1 MESSFPTSESAVSP
15 ANRGTIAEI
24 ESLLDRVVQLADGD
38 LALAKFQTEL
48 LGSVVSGLG
57 VRRGAIWPADH
68 RPGEPPAASID
79 AVSTAEFFQSEPVF
93 LAGGLNSHAGHE
105 LLLRRV
111 ILGRKP
117 IAALAGLRDSESD
130 HVLNP
135 TRSTLLLAPI
145 VSPDS
150 PPDAVIEV
158 LLGDAES
165 PATRAALLELLTAF
179 ADAARVYF
187 DRQRLAALRQRDARR
202 EEWDRFIGKLHATL
216 DPESVAFTAS
226 NEGREIVRCD
236 RISVVSERRGRSRLL
251 ATSGQSTLD
260 PRSPV
265 VVAIEE
271 LATAVAAGGEPVWY
285 PSPPETLPPEIESLS
300 GVLCELTNAR
310 RILIWPLRHELT
322 ATDRLQAE
330 GNDSGSDRAA
340 AQRQDSRSSD
350 ATGAIL
356 FEHWTAFEAEPQSV
370 EPYATLVRHTA
381 LALANCRRHESLPF
395 FSVVS
400 WIGSWQLRRNLSR
413 IRVGAI
419 ALLCALALLWLIPA
433 ELTVSGKGTLQ
444 PEVRRDLF
452 ARTDGVVAS
461 IEAEHETHCRTDDV
475 LLRLSRS
482 QLDLEQ
488 TRVAG
493 ELRTARRRLAGLEAA
508 RLQSD
513 PQTAADREKSNQNTA
528 EEEELRETVAG
539 LERQSRLLEE
549 QADELIVR
557 APIDGDVLTWDVRE
571 TLASRP
577 VQRGQLLL
585 TVGDL
590 TGPWI
595 LEVDIP
601 DEAIGH
607 VLAAQ
612 TQSNTPLPV
621 AFMLATDPGTTYTGE
636 LERLAMSAEPDRV
649 AGQRVRAIV
658 RIPELPAHLRRPGAV
673 VIPRVHCGKFPV
685 GYVWFHTAWE
695 NAQKYLLF

>member
-1 MESSFPTSESAVSP
+1 MESSFPTSKSTVSP

-24 ESLLDRVVQLADGD
+24 ESQLDRLVQLADGD
-38 LALAKFQTEL
+38 VPLAKFQTEL
-48 LGSVVSGLG
+48 LGCVVSGLG
-57 VRRGAIWPADH
+57 VRRGAIWSADH
-68 RPGEPPAASID
+68 RPGEPPVASID
-79 AVSTAEFFQSEPVF
+79 AVSTAEFSQSEPVF
-93 LAGGLNSHAGHE
+93 LASGLNSHMGHE

-111 ILGRKP
+111 ILERKP
-117 IAALAGLRDSESD
+117 LAALPGLRDSESEQ
-130 HVLNP
+130 VLNP

-158 LLGDAES
+158 VLGEAES
-165 PATRAALLELLTAF
+165 PATRAALLELLAAF

-187 DRQRLAALRQRDARR
+187 DRKRLAALRQRDARR
-202 EEWDRFIGKLHATL
+202 AEWDRFMEKLHATL
-216 DPESVAFTAS
+216 DPESVAFTAA
-226 NEGREIVRCD
+226 NEGRAIVHCD

-260 PRSPV
+260 RRSPV
-265 VVAIEE
+265 VSAIEE
-271 LATAVAAGGEPVWY
+271 LVNAVAAGREPVWY
-285 PSPPETLPPEIESLS
+285 PSPPETLPPEIASLS
-300 GVLCELTNAR
+300 GALCELTNAR
-310 RILIWPLRHELT
+310 RILIWPLRHALS
-322 ATDRLQAE
+322 ATDQFQTESA
-330 GNDSGSDRAA
+330 GADRDPAK
-340 AQRQDSRSSD
+340 RQDSLTSV
-350 ATGAIL
+350 AAGAIL
-356 FEHWTAFEAEPQSV
+356 FEHWTAGETEPRSA
-370 EPYATLVRHTA
+370 EPYAALVRHTA
-381 LALANCRRHESLPF
+381 LALANCRRHENLPF
-395 FSVVS
+395 FSIVS

-413 IRVGAI
+413 IRLGAI
-419 ALLCALALLWLIPA
+419 AVLCALALLWLIPT
-433 ELTVSGKGTLQ
+433 ELKVSGKGTLQ

-452 ARTDGVVAS
+452 ARTDGVVES
-461 IEAEHETHCRTDDV
+461 IEAEHETHCRTNDV

-513 PQTAADREKSNQNTA
+513 PQTAADREKSNQSTA

-557 APIDGDVLTWDVRE
+557 APIAGDVLTWDVRE

-607 VLAAQ
+607 VLTAQ
-612 TQSNTPLPV
+612 SRSNSPLPV
-621 AFMLATDPGTTYTGE
+621 TFMLATDPGTTYTGE